1 MTDDDT
7 PRTNQTDAE
16 RIAELEARIHAMKRD
31 ELARWAD
38 AVVEAQRLFDEVDRM
53 RGTVSW
59 RVTAPLR
66 VYRRKQLGS

>member
-7 PRTNQTDAE
+7 TSATQAE
-16 RIAELEARIHAMKRD
+16 RIAELEARLHAVKRE

-38 AVVEAQRLFDEVDRM
+38 AVVEAQRLFDEVQRM
-53 RGTVSW
+53 RDTVSW

-66 VYRRKQLGS
+66 VYRRKQLSR

>member
-1 MTDDDT
+1 VTDDDT
-7 PRTNQTDAE
+7 PRTTQTDAE
-16 RIAELEARIHAMKRD
+16 RIAELEARIHAIKRD
-31 ELARWAD
+31 ELTRWAD

>member
-1 MTDDDT
+1 
-7 PRTNQTDAE
+7 
-16 RIAELEARIHAMKRD
+16 MKRD

>member
-7 PRTNQTDAE
+7 PRTTQTDAE
-16 RIAELEARIHAMKRD
+16 RIAELEARIHAIKRD
-31 ELARWAD
+31 ELTRWAD